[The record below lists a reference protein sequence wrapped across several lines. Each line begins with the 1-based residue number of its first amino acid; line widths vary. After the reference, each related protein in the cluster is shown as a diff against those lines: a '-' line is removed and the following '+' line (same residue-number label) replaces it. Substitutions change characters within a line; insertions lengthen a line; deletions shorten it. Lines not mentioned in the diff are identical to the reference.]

1 MQKMTLREIAD
12 ACGGQFVGDAAL
24 LDDFAHDIKIDS
36 RAVKQGDLFIAV
48 KGERLDGHDYIDSAC
63 ENGSVCVITEKRIDH
78 APYILVASTFAALKD
93 IAESYRV
100 KMGTKVVAI
109 TGSVGKTT
117 AKEMIALVLAQ
128 KFDVMKTE
136 GNFNNEFGLPQTIF
150 RIEPHHDVA
159 VVEMGMSGFGEIR
172 NLSRIAKPD
181 VAVIMNIGESH
192 IGNLGSR
199 DGIFAA
205 KCEIFEHCRS
215 GALAVLNGDDD
226 KLVTLERD
234 GAVFFGKGSSNDVS
248 VRQIIKAD
256 MRGTE
261 LVADV
266 FGEAMTLFIP
276 KPGEYLI
283 YPALAAV
290 AIGKRMGLT
299 AAQIRRGI
307 ADFVPVGMRMDVIDT
322 GRITIINDAYN
333 ACKQSMLAGA
343 GTLKFADGRKVAI
356 LGDILELGEFG
367 ADIHFETG
375 RLMGSLGLDLII
387 CVGKLAR
394 HIADGAE
401 ETSAGVVRYF
411 ETQEALFEQLDALIT
426 VGDTVFVKA
435 SRGMKFENIVEKLRT
450 L

>member
-63 ENGSVCVITEKRIDH
+63 ENGAMCIITEKAIDQT
-78 APYILVASTFAALKD
+78 PSIRVASTFAALKD
-93 IAESYRV
+93 IAEYYRV
-100 KMGTKVVAI
+100 KMDKKVVAI

-128 KFDVMKTE
+128 KFDVMKTA

-205 KCEIFEHCRS
+205 KCEIFEHCQD

-226 KLVTLERD
+226 KLATLERD
-234 GAVFFGKGSSNDVS
+234 GAVFFGRGSNDVS
-248 VRQIIKAD
+248 VQQIIKAD

-261 LVADV
+261 FVADV

-283 YPALAAV
+283 YPALAAA

-299 AAQIRRGI
+299 GVQIRRGI
-307 ADFVPVGMRMDVIDT
+307 AEFVPVGMRMDVINT

-367 ADIHFETG
+367 PDIHFETG
-375 RLMGSLGLDLII
+375 RLLGSLGLDLII

-394 HIADGAE
+394 HMADGAE
-401 ETSAGVVRYF
+401 KTSAGKVRYY
-411 ETQEALFEQLDALIT
+411 ETQAALFEQLDTLIT

-435 SRGMKFENIVEKLRT
+435 SRGMRFENIVEKLGE